1 MEILLNQLRIFS
13 LRQRGHQQY
22 TRFCRVEGVGHQPG
36 LAVIRRYDAAAGTGG
51 SHHHDARLLRFFD
64 TGGATYRHRPRP
76 GSGVDNT
83 LGMMSDRRIV
93 HILRIVLGNHK

>member
-22 TRFCRVEGVGHQPG
+22 TRFCRVEESATSPG
-36 LAVIRRYDAAAGTGG
+36 WLSSGGTTPLPVRE
-51 SHHHDARLLRFFD
+51 ARTTTMPACCAFD

-83 LGMMSDRRIV
+83 VGMMGDRRIV
-93 HILRIVLGNHK
+93 HIPGSSR